1 MVALGAFMTCIAI
14 GAMFSLAVFLRPII
28 ESTGWS
34 NTAVSTAMTLN
45 FLAMGA
51 AGFGWGALS
60 DRIGP
65 RPVVLAG
72 AVLLGLGL
80 FLASRAQSAL
90 EFQVAFGLLVG
101 TAVGSFFA
109 PMIAA
114 VMGWITEHR
123 GLAVS
128 LVSVGVGVAPMTM
141 SPFAAWLI
149 TQMDWR
155 SAQLII
161 AALVFVTLVPAALF
175 VRRPPAAAAAAEQ
188 GAAAGPQMS
197 LRDAFFSAPFMVLA
211 LTFFACC
218 AAHAGPIF
226 HTVTYAMTCGLA
238 PLAAVTV
245 YSVEGL
251 AGLGGRLAL
260 GVLADRLGVKRVLI
274 AGLLIQAVAA
284 GMFIFAS
291 RLGEFYA
298 VAAVFGFAY
307 GGVMPLYAVL
317 AREYFGQRI
326 LGAVFGAAAMVS
338 SLGMALGPAIGGWIY
353 DSFGRYTWM
362 YLFSAAI
369 GLAAAAI
376 AFAFPPL
383 PKAASAFAPAPAYK
397 GNCHGLCRWI
407 LIAGAEEKPG
417 GVPKNGDP
425 RGQGMARARR
435 ARLQGVHR
443 RRREE
448 GQVDLVPAGGE
459 V

>member
-14 GAMFSLAVFLRPII
+14 GAMFSLAVFLQPITQ
-28 ESTGWS
+28 STGWS
-34 NTAVSTAMTLN
+34 HAEVSGAMTIG

-65 RPVVLAG
+65 RWVVLAG

-80 FLASRAQSAL
+80 YLASRAQSPL
-90 EFQVAFGLLVG
+90 EFQLAFGLLVG
-101 TAVGSFFA
+101 VAVGSFFS

-114 VMGWITEHR
+114 VMGWMTTHR
-123 GLAVS
+123 GLAVA

-155 SAQLII
+155 SAQVVIAVLVWATLIP
-161 AALVFVTLVPAALF
+161 VALF
-175 VRRPPAAAAAAEQ
+175 VRRAPAMQAAEQ
-188 GAAAGPQMS
+188 GASGEPPMR
-197 LRDAFFSAPFMVLA
+197 LRDAFVSLPFVVLA

-226 HTVTYAMTCGLA
+226 HTITYAMTCGIA
-238 PLAAVTV
+238 PLTAVTI

-260 GVLADRLGVKRVLI
+260 GVAADRLGVKRVLI
-274 AGLLIQAVAA
+274 AGLLIQALAA
-284 GMFIFAS
+284 GAFTLAS
-291 RLGEFYA
+291 RVGEFYA
-298 VAAVFGFAY
+298 IAATFGFAY

-338 SLGMALGPAIGGWIY
+338 SLGMALGPTLGGWIFDRY
-353 DSFGRYTWM
+353 GAYTWL
-362 YLFSAAI
+362 YLGSFAV
-369 GLAAAAI
+369 GLGAVAI
-376 AFAFPPL
+376 ALAFPPML
-383 PKAASAFAPAPAYK
+383 RRPV
-397 GNCHGLCRWI
+397 L
-407 LIAGAEEKPG
+407 AGA
-417 GVPKNGDP
+417 
-425 RGQGMARARR
+425 
-435 ARLQGVHR
+435 H
-443 RRREE
+443 
-448 GQVDLVPAGGE
+448 
-459 V
+459 

>member
-1 MVALGAFMTCIAI
+1 MKEPRYGWIMVALGAFMTCISA
-14 GAMFSLAVFLRPII
+14 GAMFSLAVFLRSIT

-34 NTAVSTAMTLN
+34 TTAVSTAMTLN

-80 FLASRAQSAL
+80 FLASHAQTPL
-90 EFQVAFGLLVG
+90 QFQLSFGLLVG
-101 TAVGSFFA
+101 VAVGSFFS

-114 VMGWITEHR
+114 VMGWISGHR

-149 TQMDWR
+149 THMDWR
-155 SAQLII
+155 SAQLVI
-161 AALVFVTLVPAALF
+161 AVLVWATLVPAALF
-175 VRRPPAAAAAAEQ
+175 VRRPPAAQAGEAE
-188 GAAAGPQMS
+188 GPRPS
-197 LRDAFFSAPFMVLA
+197 LRDAFFSTPFVVLA

-226 HTVTYAMTCGLA
+226 HTVSYAMTCGLA
-238 PLAAVTV
+238 PLAAVTI

-274 AGLLIQAVAA
+274 AGLAIQALAA
-284 GMFIFAS
+284 FAFISAS

-298 VAAVFGFAY
+298 VAAMFGFAY

-317 AREYFGQRI
+317 AREYFGQKI
-326 LGAVFGAAAMVS
+326 LGGVFGAAAMVS
-338 SLGMALGPAIGGWIY
+338 SLGMAAGPAIGGWIF
-353 DSFGRYTWM
+353 DTFGQYTWM
-362 YLFSAAI
+362 YVYSGAI
-369 GLAAAAI
+369 GLGAVAI
-376 AFAFPPL
+376 ALAFPPF
-383 PKAASAFAPAPAYK
+383 PKTRA
-397 GNCHGLCRWI
+397 
-407 LIAGAEEKPG
+407 IAGAT
-417 GVPKNGDP
+417 
-425 RGQGMARARR
+425 
-435 ARLQGVHR
+435 
-443 RRREE
+443 
-448 GQVDLVPAGGE
+448 
-459 V
+459 

>member
-1 MVALGAFMTCIAI
+1 MKEPRYGWVMVALGAFMTCIAI
-14 GAMFSLAVFLRPII
+14 GAMFSLAVFLQPITQA
-28 ESTGWS
+28 TGWS
-34 NTAVSTAMTLN
+34 HTAVSSAMTIN

-65 RPVVLAG
+65 RSVVLAG

-80 FLASRAQSAL
+80 FLASHAQSAL
-90 EFQVAFGLLVG
+90 QFQLAFGLLVG
-101 TAVGSFFA
+101 IAAGSFFS

-114 VMGWITEHR
+114 VMGWISEHR

-155 SAQLII
+155 SALLVI
-161 AALVFVTLVPAALF
+161 AVVAWATLVPAALF
-175 VRRPPAAAAAAEQ
+175 VRRPPTAPAEPQ
-188 GAAAGPQMS
+188 GGAVGPQMS
-197 LRDAFFSAPFMVLA
+197 LRDAFFSAPFVVLA

-238 PLAAVTV
+238 PLAAVTI

-274 AGLLIQAVAA
+274 AGLLIQAVGAA
-284 GMFIFAS
+284 AFIFAS

-298 VAAVFGFAY
+298 VAATFGFAY

-338 SLGMALGPAIGGWIY
+338 SLGMALGPALGGWIF

-362 YLFSAAI
+362 YIGSAAI
-369 GLAAAAI
+369 GLGAVAI
-376 AFAFPPL
+376 AFAFPP
-383 PKAASAFAPAPAYK
+383 
-397 GNCHGLCRWI
+397 
-407 LIAGAEEKPG
+407 
-417 GVPKNGDP
+417 VPTKS
-425 RGQGMARARR
+425 
-435 ARLQGVHR
+435 
-443 RRREE
+443 
-448 GQVDLVPAGGE
+448 VPFKLKE
-459 V
+459 VAI

>member
-1 MVALGAFMTCIAI
+1 MVALGALMTCIAV
-14 GAMFSLAVFLRPII
+14 GAMFSLAVFLQPITR
-28 ESTGWS
+28 STGWS
-34 NTAVSTAMTLN
+34 TTAVSAAMTLN

-72 AVLLGLGL
+72 AILLGLGL

-90 EFQVAFGLLVG
+90 AFQLSFGLLVG
-101 TAVGSFFA
+101 IAVGSFFS
-109 PMIAA
+109 PMIAS
-114 VMGWITEHR
+114 VMGWISGRR
-123 GLAVS
+123 GLAVA

-155 SAQLII
+155 
-161 AALVFVTLVPAALF
+161 AALGVIAVLVWATLVPAALF
-175 VRRPPAAAAAAEQ
+175 ARRPPAMSAAEQ
-188 GAAAGPQMS
+188 GVQEKS
-197 LRDAFFSAPFMVLA
+197 EIKLRDAFLSPAFIVLA

-226 HTVTYAMTCGLA
+226 HTVTYAMTCGIA

-260 GVLADRLGVKRVLI
+260 GVAADRLGVKRVLI
-274 AGLLIQAVAA
+274 AGLVIQALAA
-284 GMFIFAS
+284 FAFISAS

-298 VAAVFGFAY
+298 VAAIFGFAY

-338 SLGMALGPAIGGWIY
+338 SLGMAAGPAIGGWIY
-353 DSFGRYTWM
+353 DTFGQYTWM
-362 YLFSAAI
+362 YIYSGAI
-369 GLAAAAI
+369 GLGAVAI
-376 AFAFPPL
+376 ALAFPPF
-383 PKAASAFAPAPAYK
+383 PRAARAVAPAA
-397 GNCHGLCRWI
+397 
-407 LIAGAEEKPG
+407 A
-417 GVPKNGDP
+417 
-425 RGQGMARARR
+425 
-435 ARLQGVHR
+435 
-443 RRREE
+443 
-448 GQVDLVPAGGE
+448 
-459 V
+459 